1 MGAFLDDKKKA
12 GAPSPVNPYQAT
24 VPPRPT
30 AQNAVQS
37 APLALPGA
45 LAGQGATEAM
55 LGLFGKMF
63 GAGPAKSG
71 EELMSKA
78 PVMAGRSQRLR
89 CGTSKRHRYPQ
100 RLPYRARPI

>member
-45 LAGQGATEAM
+45 LAGQGATAAM

-63 GAGPAKSG
+63 GAGPA
-71 EELMSKA
+71 
-78 PVMAGRSQRLR
+78 
-89 CGTSKRHRYPQ
+89 
-100 RLPYRARPI
+100 